1 MSWVDNPGDW
11 LIYLFLLSGVLVG
24 PMSSSQ
30 LQAILSLPCGH
41 LHLRVVHLDGLIHLF
56 FCAFP
61 GHLHRAQGRMSMT
74 QGSWGLSQLKLGIF
88 QQFLH
93 ALHVERGGAAGWS
106 RGLFFYPNGLQV
118 LGSCYFFWS
127 FISFQALGHHGVFFM
142 MI

>member
-1 MSWVDNPGDW
+1 M
-11 LIYLFLLSGVLVG
+11 YLFLLSGVLVG

-41 LHLRVVHLDGLIHLF
+41 LHLRVVHPDGLMHLF

-61 GHLHRAQGRMSMT
+61 GHLHLAQGRMSMT

-93 ALHVERGGAAGWS
+93 ALHVERGGLQAGVKAFS
-106 RGLFFYPNGLQV
+106 FIL
-118 LGSCYFFWS
+118 LGSRSWAPVTSSGLSCPFKPWGTMEFS
-127 FISFQALGHHGVFFM
+127 S
-142 MI
+142 